1 MSQTS
6 ASIWTAARAAVQ
18 LPDLE
23 ANDLSEP
30 AYASLVYERNCMVC
44 FHSFATYFLDRI

>member
-1 MSQTS
+1 MRAFLMSRSS
-6 ASIWTAARAAVQ
+6 ASIWTAAREAVQ

-30 AYASLVYERNCMVC
+30 AYASLVYERNCLVR
-44 FHSFATYFLDRI
+44 FPSFAT